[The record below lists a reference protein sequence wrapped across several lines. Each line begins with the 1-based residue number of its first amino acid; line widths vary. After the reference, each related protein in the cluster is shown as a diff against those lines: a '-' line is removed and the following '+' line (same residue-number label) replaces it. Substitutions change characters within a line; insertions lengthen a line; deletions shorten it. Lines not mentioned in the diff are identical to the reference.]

1 MKAKKLLAVVLAAVL
16 LASVFAVNAFAA
28 VTISK
33 DPTKKEYAVG
43 DKFNP
48 AGMRLK
54 DGSKTIS
61 YGTSTKKDFAFEP
74 DLDTPLTLADTAVKV
89 YYKGDYIGD
98 IEISVYGLI
107 QAPAKT
113 AYNPG
118 DFFDPTGLKI
128 SYGGEEISYTAGNAL
143 FAFTPSLTTALKSSN
158 KQVAIKYNNKTITI
172 LAITVNGVDSYPTK
186 TSYTVGEKID
196 AAGLSVSYNG
206 GTYTYPN
213 AGFTFA
219 PSADTVL
226 TLGVTEVA
234 VYFDGVQLG
243 KYNITVEGLINGPT
257 AEFAREGKKL
267 DPNGLATKFN
277 GVTVNYADDPANFS
291 FSPSIETP
299 IELKKDVD
307 GNILP
312 VNYTV
317 YYKGYEVGSFEKAV
331 NHDFGDFVQLESGKE
346 HAKICKQCGEL
357 VDLEKCENS
366 VHNFKA
372 NDDAGF
378 FKLQT
383 ETGTCDKCGGTVTRN
398 IEGTNK
404 LDSIFDYVHEDGM
417 AATELTILTYFKLIL
432 VSLIQMIIPV

>member
-16 LASVFAVNAFAA
+16 LASVFAVTAFAA

-33 DPTKKEYAVG
+33 DPTKTEYAVG
-43 DKFNP
+43 DNFNP
-48 AGMRLK
+48 AGMRVK
-54 DGSKTIS
+54 DGSKTVN
-61 YGTSTKKDFAFEP
+61 YGTSTKKDFTFEP
-74 DLDTPLTLADTAVKV
+74 DLDYELKLTDTAVKV

-98 IEISVYGLI
+98 VVISVYGLI

-128 SYGGEEISYTAGNAL
+128 SYGGAEISYTDGNTD
-143 FAFTPSLTTALKSSN
+143 FTFTPSLTTALKSSN
-158 KQVAIKYNNKTITI
+158 KQVTIKYNNKTITT

-206 GTYTYPN
+206 NTYTYPN

-277 GVTVNYADDPANFS
+277 GATVSYSDDPANFS
-291 FSPSIETP
+291 FSPSIESP

-317 YYKGYEVGSFEKAV
+317 YYKGYEVGSFEMAV
-331 NHDFGDFVQLESGKE
+331 NHDFDDYVQLESGKE

-357 VDLEKCENS
+357 VDLERCEDS

-398 IEGTNK
+398 IEGSNK
-404 LDSIFDYVHEDGM
+404 FDNIFDYINADGM
-417 AATELTILTYFKLIL
+417 AATERTILDYFKLIV

>member
-16 LASVFAVNAFAA
+16 LASVFAVTAFAA

-33 DPTKKEYAVG
+33 DPTKTEYAVG
-43 DKFNP
+43 DNFAP
-48 AGMRLK
+48 AGMRVK
-54 DGSKTIS
+54 DGSKTVS

-74 DLDTPLTLADTAVKV
+74 DLDTALKLTDTTVKV
-89 YYKGDYIGD
+89 YYKSEYIGD
-98 IEISVYGLI
+98 IAISVYGLI

-128 SYGGEEISYTAGNAL
+128 SYGGAEITYTDGNTD
-143 FAFTPSLTTALKSSN
+143 FTFSPTLTTALTSSN
-158 KQVAIKYNNKTITI
+158 KSVKITYNKKQIATID
-172 LAITVNGVDSYPTK
+172 ITVNGVDSYPTK
-186 TSYTVGEKID
+186 KAYTVGEKLD
-196 AAGLSVSYNG
+196 GAGLSASYNG
-206 GTYTYPN
+206 STYTYPH
-213 AGFTFA
+213 AGFTFE

-226 TLGVTEVA
+226 TLGINEVT

-243 KYNITVEGLINGPT
+243 KYNITVEGLINGPA

-267 DPNGLATKFN
+267 DPKGLATKFN
-277 GVTVNYADDPANFS
+277 GATVNYSDDPSNFS
-291 FSPSIETP
+291 FSPSIESP

-317 YYKGYEVGSFEKAV
+317 YYKGFEVGSFEMAV
-331 NHDFGDFVQLESGKE
+331 NHDFGDYVQLESGKE

-398 IEGTNK
+398 IEGSNK
-404 LDSIFDYVHEDGM
+404 FDNIFDYINEDGM
-417 AATELTILTYFKLIL
+417 AATELTILNYFKLI
-432 VSLIQMIIPV
+432 VVALIQMIIPV

>member
-1 MKAKKLLAVVLAAVL
+1 MKAKKLLAVVLTAVL
-16 LASVFAVNAFAA
+16 LASVFAVNAFA
-28 VTISK
+28 VYVSK
-33 DPTKKEYAVG
+33 APTKTDYAVG
-43 DKFNP
+43 DNFNP
-48 AGMRLK
+48 AGMRVYTT
-54 DGSKTIS
+54 KTVS
-61 YGTSTKKDFAFEP
+61 YGSSTKKDFTFEP
-74 DLDTPLTLADTAVKV
+74 DLDYELKLTDTVVKV
-89 YYKGDYIGD
+89 YYKGEYAGD
-98 IEISVYGLI
+98 VTISVYGLL
-107 QAPAKT
+107 QEPTKKS
-113 AYNPG
+113 YNPG

-128 SYGGEEISYTAGNAL
+128 SYGGEEISYTAGNTD
-143 FAFTPSLTTALKSSN
+143 FTFTPSLTTALTSSS
-158 KQVAIKYNNKTITI
+158 KQVIIKYNNKTIATV
-172 LAITVNGVDSYPTK
+172 AITVNGVDSYPTK
-186 TSYTVGEKID
+186 KAYVVGEKLD

-213 AGFTFA
+213 AGFTFE

-226 TLGVTEVA
+226 TLGVDEVT

-267 DPNGLATKFN
+267 DPKGLATFFN
-277 GVTVNYADDPANFS
+277 GSIVYYSDDPANFS
-291 FSPSIETP
+291 FSPSIEAP
-299 IELKKDVD
+299 IKLEKDVD

-317 YYKGYEVGSFEKAV
+317 YYKGYEVGSFEIAV
-331 NHDFGDFVQLESGKE
+331 NHDFGDYVQLESGKE

-398 IEGTNK
+398 LEGSNK
-404 LDSIFDYVHEDGM
+404 FDSIFDYVHVDGM